1 MTNSNKIYFITSPLG
16 QYNGWCL
23 DKIETLFHYDDNN
36 KIYFRFGTLSRL
48 DLETMYD
55 HYDRISLII
64 NDQISNFHNTN
75 FFYYG
80 WEILPCLDEL
90 YKNFPGSEFLLA
102 VNNLDDMPYE
112 ISENKKRFKLKDPK
126 FIAAAEATQ
135 KEAIKNF
142 VKDKIYTARVRE
154 RKSENG
160 DIERSITTYHLKN

>member
-16 QYNGWCL
+16 QYNGWSL
-23 DKIETLFHYDDNN
+23 DKLDTLFDYNDNN

-48 DLETMYD
+48 DLEPMYN

-90 YKNFPGSEFLLA
+90 YKNFPESEFLLV
-102 VNNLDDMPYE
+102 VNNLNDN
-112 ISENKKRFKLKDPK
+112 SFQLAENKKKFKLKDPA
-126 FIAAAEATQ
+126 FVAAAEATQ

-142 VKDKIYTARVRE
+142 IKDKVYTDRVRE
-154 RKSENG
+154 RKSQNG
-160 DIERSITTYHLKN
+160 DVERSITTYHLKS

>member
-1 MTNSNKIYFITSPLG
+1 MG

-23 DKIETLFHYDDNN
+23 DKIETLFHYDNNN

-48 DLETMYD
+48 DLETMYN

-102 VNNLDDMPYE
+102 INNLDDMPYE

-142 VKDKIYTARVRE
+142 VKDKIYTAQVRE

>member
-48 DLETMYD
+48 DLETMYN

-102 VNNLDDMPYE
+102 INNLDDMPYE